1 MAKETRT
8 LTFRFF
14 RDGGGRLRVTCVEGD
29 FTRPM
34 ESQQGKRYRFKKVFR
49 SVSKFLTEADL
60 LLLQTASE
68 GDVIEVELEL

>member
-1 MAKETRT
+1 
-8 LTFRFF
+8 
-14 RDGGGRLRVTCVEGD
+14 
-29 FTRPM
+29 M